1 MRLSENAS
9 PNDKTE
15 HREGARQTRLDAQ
28 TAHLAEWA
36 SLSLDRRIRRRA
48 AHIAARELAQQN
60 FLDDA
65 EWVVAEVERVLGR
78 ERGLRIGEAPDRDG
92 QYFHYLAMWI
102 YALSRLGAIIP
113 KYRAKAL
120 KVAKDFILLRC
131 SWPRSRL
138 EDA

>member
-1 MRLSENAS
+1 MTKQNIEKALVKLDWTRRQHIW
-9 PNDKTE
+9 PNGRRYLWT
-15 HREGARQTRLDAQ
+15 DAFGVV
-28 TAHLAEWA
+28 LLI
-36 SLSLDRRIRRRA
+36 SL
-48 AHIAARELAQQN
+48 HRELAQQN

-113 KYRAKAL
+113 KYRAEAL
-120 KVAKDFILLRC
+120 KVAKDVSSFCFRY